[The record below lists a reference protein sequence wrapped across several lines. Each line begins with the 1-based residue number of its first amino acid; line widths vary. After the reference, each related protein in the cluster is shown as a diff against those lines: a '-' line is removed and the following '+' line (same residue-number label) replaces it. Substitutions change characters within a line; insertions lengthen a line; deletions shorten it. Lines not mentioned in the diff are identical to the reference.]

1 MQAAIIGA
9 LVLAALSTLGDFV
22 WANWHVRHL
31 ALYGVLH
38 GMAIFMAIGFIL
50 GVRRGM
56 RRGAAGAL
64 LGVIAGALAA
74 GSFYAMRPLLGY
86 SAMFASWMLV
96 WIALGVIGT
105 MLSAPNDTIIMNSRL
120 LRRALTRGLA
130 AALLSGAAFYAV
142 SGMWMPLFRLYR
154 PGAGNGGMTRR
165 VSTLSRKSVAAETNC
180 SQAMRMRSSLMTSSW
195 VGIRPADVT

>member
-1 MQAAIIGA
+1 MRAAIIGA
-9 LVLAALSTLGDFV
+9 LAVAALSTLGDFV
-22 WANWHVRHL
+22 WANWQVRHL

-56 RRGAAGAL
+56 GRAAAGAG

-96 WIALGVIGT
+96 WIALGAIGT
-105 MLSAPNDTIIMNSRL
+105 MLAVPNSSSIMAGLL
-120 LRRALTRGLA
+120 LRRALTRGVA

-142 SGMWMPLFRLYR
+142 SGMWMPFNPQGWGDYAEHFARWTAAYLPAFAALLV
-154 PGAGNGGMTRR
+154 GADSPPPRR
-165 VSTLSRKSVAAETNC
+165 S
-180 SQAMRMRSSLMTSSW
+180 
-195 VGIRPADVT
+195 G

>member
-1 MQAAIIGA
+1 VQAAILGA
-9 LVLAALSTLGDFV
+9 LALAALSTLGDFV
-22 WANWHVRHL
+22 WANWEVRHL

-38 GMAIFMAIGFIL
+38 GMALFMAIGCIL
-50 GVRRGM
+50 GM
-56 RRGAAGAL
+56 RQGVNRAATGAL

-86 SAMFASWMLV
+86 SAMFASWILV

-105 MLSAPNDTIIMNSRL
+105 MLATRTNSIMASSL

-142 SGMWMPLFRLYR
+142 SGMWMPFNPQGWGDYAEHFARWTVAYLPAFAALLVGTDSQS
-154 PGAGNGGMTRR
+154 PRR
-165 VSTLSRKSVAAETNC
+165 T
-180 SQAMRMRSSLMTSSW
+180 
-195 VGIRPADVT
+195 G

>member
-1 MQAAIIGA
+1 VQAAILGA
-9 LVLAALSTLGDFV
+9 LALAALSTLGDFV
-22 WANWHVRHL
+22 WANWEVRHL

-38 GMAIFMAIGFIL
+38 GMALFMAIGFIL
-50 GVRRGM
+50 GM
-56 RRGAAGAL
+56 RQGVNRAATGAL

-96 WIALGVIGT
+96 WIALGIIGT
-105 MLSAPNDTIIMNSRL
+105 MLATPDASMKAGLL

-142 SGMWMPLFRLYR
+142 SGMWMPFNPQGWGDYAEHFARWTVAYFPAFAALLVGTDARS
-154 PGAGNGGMTRR
+154 PRR
-165 VSTLSRKSVAAETNC
+165 T
-180 SQAMRMRSSLMTSSW
+180 
-195 VGIRPADVT
+195 G